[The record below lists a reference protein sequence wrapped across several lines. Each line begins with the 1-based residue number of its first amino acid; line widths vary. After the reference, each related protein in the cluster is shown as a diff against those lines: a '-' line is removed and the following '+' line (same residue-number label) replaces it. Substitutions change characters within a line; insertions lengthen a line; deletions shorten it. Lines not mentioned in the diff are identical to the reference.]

1 MLARRLLTSLDHW
14 LEVASQSNKK
24 VIDRWQKLS
33 LQLGHRVT
41 LISNSKRF
49 TGNCVGID
57 PEKGLIVQLDSGGV
71 RMFDAAHTSIM
82 K

>member
-14 LEVASQSNKK
+14 LEAASQSSRK

-41 LISNSKRF
+41 LVSNGKRF